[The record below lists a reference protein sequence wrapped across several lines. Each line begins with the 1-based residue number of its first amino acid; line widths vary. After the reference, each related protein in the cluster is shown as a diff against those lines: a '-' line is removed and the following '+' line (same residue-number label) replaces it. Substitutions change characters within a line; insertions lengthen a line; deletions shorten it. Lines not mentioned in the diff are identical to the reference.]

1 MADSSPGGCA
11 RGCGCGCSILSV
23 ILFLLLVFAIS
34 LYFLK
39 PVMYSPGTEQSL
51 FAPPPGKSLISLAN
65 DICSCSIPDSFSPVA
80 GIDMHFF
87 RGAVFSQIS
96 SSTNAYI
103 ILFDSSLFPPLSDSY
118 KEFIEPSFNKSVQT
132 VNTRFY
138 EPYYINKTS
147 KIERCASY
155 IHMPDGSRRAVFEA
169 WFHNSNQLVMAAF
182 ITHNTNLLTQAQDFI
197 TSIRPAAGNHRPLSR
212 P

>member
-1 MADSSPGGCA
+1 
-11 RGCGCGCSILSV
+11 
-23 ILFLLLVFAIS
+23 
-34 LYFLK
+34 
-39 PVMYSPGTEQSL
+39 
-51 FAPPPGKSLISLAN
+51 
-65 DICSCSIPDSFSPVA
+65 
-80 GIDMHFF
+80 
-87 RGAVFSQIS
+87 
-96 SSTNAYI
+96 
-103 ILFDSSLFPPLSDSY
+103 
-118 KEFIEPSFNKSVQT
+118 VQT
-132 VNTRFY
+132 VNTRFFD
-138 EPYYINKTS
+138 PYYINKTS